1 MVPLSC
7 RPGCDK
13 HVHSP
18 QALIKSWVNRLNKN
32 QHVVAASVGEPGS
45 GKSEGNLFLGIELQA
60 ALGSGPVNIRR
71 QVAFRPVDRK
81 PLAQALPRFR
91 VVFDDEATGEGGH
104 KRRGMSAA
112 NVDNVQDLD
121 ACRGRNQANLFAC
134 PRLVDLDTLI
144 QAHLHGYMEWHRD
157 HSCEWFEAI
166 RSGPQ
171 WDPYVHWESRFTVDE
186 PPWLGQYHPEVRAE
200 YLGAKEDHMTGRR
213 SAAEDILLEDKFYGI
228 LSMSPLGRKPGV
240 PQKSPRQSA

>member
-1 MVPLSC
+1 MTC
-7 RPGCDK
+7 QPGCDK

-18 QALIKSWVNRLNKN
+18 KALIKNWANRLQRN

-45 GKSEGNLFLGIELQA
+45 GKSEGNLFLGIELQT
-60 ALGSGPVNIRR
+60 LLNSGPVNVRR

-104 KRRGMSAA
+104 KRRGMSTA

-144 QAHLHGYMEWHRD
+144 QAHLMGYMEWHGD

-166 RSGPQ
+166 RGGPQ
-171 WDPYVHWESRFTVDE
+171 WDPWVHWESRFHVEAEDI
-186 PPWLGQYHPEVRAE
+186 PWLGDYHPEVRAE
-200 YLGAKEDHMTGRR
+200 YLQAKDDHMKGRR
-213 SAAEDILLEDKFYGI
+213 ATADDILLEDKYYGI
-228 LSMSPLGRKPGV
+228 LTANSPSRKTGITHQP
-240 PQKSPRQSA
+240 PP